1 MYTNSNATMAY
12 IVHQHIA
19 LNFVVFRAIKYI
31 ESKIDCLQKTYI
43 PCIFIAVNLIFLNKK
58 LIIKI

>member
-1 MYTNSNATMAY
+1 MAY

-43 PCIFIAVNLIFLNKK
+43 QCIFIAVNLIFLNKK